1 MTLPIELAREAE
13 LDVAEAFAHYDRV
26 QPELANDFVARIDAA
41 LLIVAEHPLARQI
54 LYRDVRRVVLR
65 RFPYAIFYRVEDS
78 RVVVLG
84 VRHQASDPEHWPGSA
99 ERRA

>member
-1 MTLPIELAREAE
+1 MTLPIELAPEA
-13 LDVAEAFAHYDRV
+13 LVDVAEAFAHYDRV

-41 LLIVAEHPLARQI
+41 LLLVAELPLARPI

-65 RFPYAIFYRVEDS
+65 RFPYAIFYRAEVS

-84 VRHQASDPEHWPGSA
+84 VRHQASAPEQWPGRP
-99 ERRA
+99 ER